1 MEKIAL
7 KPPVMAMPARCEPHQ
22 QPSVEPG
29 PHTHPRVKP
38 GPHIDPRVKPG
49 PHTHPRVKPGPE
61 VARVRFLAATGSCLT
76 QHFPSDATL
85 KEVSCS
91 HPLVNLHQ

>member
-29 PHTHPRVKP
+29 PR
-38 GPHIDPRVKPG
+38 IDPCVKPG

-61 VARVRFLAATGSCLT
+61 VAKVRFLAATGSCLT
-76 QHFPSDATL
+76 QHFPSGTTL